1 MIRNFGRTLL
11 EKKRKALDI
20 ILIILAVCSLVLL
33 VFTAIAN
40 ISLSN
45 FYLRVGQSF
54 TYTLHQIWLPWI
66 PYLVVELVVIIF
78 GFMRKPFIMLFL
90 LAITYPTLV
99 NSMAGIR
106 LLSGLEGLFYWSI
119 WINNHVSLLLVLL
132 NVVGC
137 LIWCNY
143 RLRAQ

>member
-1 MIRNFGRTLL
+1 MIKEGNDM
-11 EKKRKALDI
+11 EKKQKALDA
-20 ILIILAVCSLVLL
+20 ILIILAICSLILL
-33 VFTAIAN
+33 VFTLIAN
-40 ISLSN
+40 ISLNN

-54 TYTLHQIWLPWI
+54 AYTLHQIWLPWV

-78 GFMRKPFIMLFL
+78 GFMQKPFIMLFL

-106 LLSGLEGLFYWSI
+106 LLSGLEGLFYWST

-132 NVVGC
+132 NIVGC
-137 LIWCNY
+137 LIWCNC